1 MVLLG
6 LKQLKELYISAEVPN
21 IQETQLAQP
30 VQLAEI
36 KTCFA
41 VIYYQGKIHLLC

>member
-6 LKQLKELYISAEVPN
+6 FKQLKELYISAEVHN
-21 IQETQLAQP
+21 IQETQAQP

-36 KTCFA
+36 ETCFA
-41 VIYYQGKIHLLC
+41 VIYYQGKIHLLS

>member
-6 LKQLKELYISAEVPN
+6 FKQLKELYISAEVPN
-21 IQETQLAQP
+21 IQETQAQP

-41 VIYYQGKIHLLC
+41 VIYYQGKIHLLS